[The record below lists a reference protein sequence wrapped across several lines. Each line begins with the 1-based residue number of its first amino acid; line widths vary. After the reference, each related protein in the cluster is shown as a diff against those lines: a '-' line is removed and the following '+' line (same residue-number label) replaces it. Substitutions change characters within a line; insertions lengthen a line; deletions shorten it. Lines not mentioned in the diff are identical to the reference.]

1 MTGSCSDR
9 VVRDLWHIL
18 GAIEELPRGQVKLT
32 RLLGEPLALASDD
45 TGSIHVWRPEGT
57 TRQGE
62 IFEPGSINKPLPVKL
77 AYGYV
82 WTSLGTPKPDLFA
95 IPEYDEPDRR
105 NVHCATFKVH
115 VSAPRAVENF
125 LDMGHFPFV
134 HANYLGIEAKPEVK
148 DYDVEISTERDEVL
162 ATRCR
167 FFQPIAALSA
177 TGGMEVEYIY
187 RVPHPYCAI
196 LYKSCPADEKRLDV
210 VTLFLQPIDEEH
222 VAANMLMSIV
232 DHDSSDT
239 AIKAFQQKIFGQDK
253 PILENQ
259 IPKRLPLDPR
269 AEMPVRADKSSIA
282 YRRWLSQKGIT
293 YGCIPAAAA

>member
-32 RLLGEPLALASDD
+32 RLLGEPLALASGDM
-45 TGSIHVWRPEGT
+45 GAIHVWRPGET
-57 TRQGE
+57 VRQGE
-62 IFEPGSINKPLPVKL
+62 RFAPGSITEPLPVKL

-134 HANYLGIEAKPEVK
+134 HTNYLGIEAKPEVK

-167 FFQPIAALSA
+167 FFQPMAALSA

-196 LYKSCPADEKRLDV
+196 LYKSCPADDKRLDV
-210 VTLFLQPIDEEH
+210 ITIFLQPIDEEH
-222 VAANMLMSIV
+222 VAAHLLMSIV

-282 YRRWLSQKGIT
+282 YRRWLSQKGVT